1 MKYVSKGEAGEL
13 LRGGRA
19 GLVPTE
25 TVVGLVAG
33 EVGLSRLFEI
43 KGRDPDKPVALLCS
57 SAEEAFMRSLE
68 VPPFARLLADHFWP
82 GPLTLVLDAR
92 SGTVGVRVPAHPV
105 ARALL
110 AGYGEPLYATS
121 ANPSGELAPRTL
133 EGVDPAVCAAVDFV
147 VWGDPGSGEAS
158 AVVDLSGGRIRV
170 LRPTAELTEERLLRL
185 AAEAVEGGGL
195 APSGREE
202 AV

>member
-1 MKYVSKGEAGEL
+1 LKYVSIGETGEL
-13 LRGGRA
+13 LRGGGV

-25 TVVGLVAG
+25 TVVGLVAA

-68 VPPFARLLADHFWP
+68 VPPFARLLANRFWP

-105 ARALL
+105 ARSVL
-110 AGYGEPLYATS
+110 AGYREPLRATS

-133 EGVDPAVCAAVDFV
+133 EGVDPAVRAAVDFA

-158 AVVDLSGGRIRV
+158 AVVDLSGGRVHV

-185 AAEAVEGGGL
+185 AAEAVEGSGV

>member
-1 MKYVSKGEAGEL
+1 MRYVRAAEAGGL
-13 LRGGRA
+13 LREGGV

-25 TVVGLVAG
+25 TVVGLMAG
-33 EVGLSRLFEI
+33 EAGFLRLFEI
-43 KGRDPDKPVALLCS
+43 KDRHSGKPIALLCN
-57 SAEEAFMRSLE
+57 SAEEAFALARE
-68 VPPFARLLADHFWP
+68 VTPLARLLADRFWP

-105 ARALL
+105 ARAVL

-185 AAEAVEGGGL
+185 AAEVAEGGGL